1 MVRTLRARE
10 TKKRICMM
18 DTNVWAWKNNLLKD
32 MNDTH
37 TIWPIIKKIAHGL
50 GARFALGSLL
60 CIYVCFFNEIKNIY
74 IYI

>member
-37 TIWPIIKKIAHGL
+37 TI
-50 GARFALGSLL
+50 
-60 CIYVCFFNEIKNIY
+60 
-74 IYI
+74 